1 MPEPQIVFNHVGHV
15 VADLARARR
24 FYEELLGFTY
34 WWEFDVPDDLASPVL
49 RVPAPMQMTAVYL
62 VRDGF
67 VLELMQFAAPGAQAG
82 RSERVMN
89 EPGLTHISIAVEDFE
104 GVLGRVAEYGGEVL
118 LDTKNDMVAFVRDP
132 DGQLIELGTMGWRDM
147 LPPLP

>member
-1 MPEPQIVFNHVGHV
+1 MAEPQIVFNHVGHV
-15 VADLARARR
+15 VSDLARARR
-24 FYEELLGFTY
+24 FYEELLGFEY
-34 WWEFDVPDDLASPVL
+34 WWEFEVPDELASPVL
-49 RVPAPMQMTAVYL
+49 RVPTPMQMTAVYL

-67 VLELMQFAAPGAQAG
+67 VLELMKFAAPGAQAE
-82 RSERVMN
+82 RQQRVMN
-89 EPGLTHISIAVEDFE
+89 EPGLTHISIALEDFE
-104 GVLGRVAEYGGEVL
+104 GVLDRVADYGGEVL

>member
-1 MPEPQIVFNHVGHV
+1 M
-15 VADLARARR
+15 
-24 FYEELLGFTY
+24 T
-34 WWEFDVPDDLASPVL
+34 
-49 RVPAPMQMTAVYL
+49 APMQMTAVYL

-67 VLELMQFAAPGAQAG
+67 VLELMQFAAPGAQAE
-82 RSERVMN
+82 RRDRVMN
-89 EPGLTHISIAVEDFE
+89 EPGLTHISIAVDDFE

-147 LPPLP
+147 LPPIP

>member
-1 MPEPQIVFNHVGHV
+1 
-15 VADLARARR
+15 
-24 FYEELLGFTY
+24 
-34 WWEFDVPDDLASPVL
+34 
-49 RVPAPMQMTAVYL
+49 MQMTAVYL

-67 VLELMQFAAPGAQAG
+67 VLELMQFAAPGAQAERRRARDERARPHPHLHRG
-82 RSERVMN
+82 RR
-89 EPGLTHISIAVEDFE
+89 LR
-104 GVLGRVAEYGGEVL
+104 GRARASPEYGGEVL